1 MKYAIKIHKI
11 STVNELPN
19 SWNVADFKALL
30 TRFNFPNAE
39 GSDLEELQGL
49 LCMAIADYET
59 NEAATILLDYKLS
72 EHLNKGQIDQ
82 LSHEML
88 LDRISEEYPKIELHQ
103 ELYMINQLLYK
114 AYNGKFLN
122 TEATLVDFEITPL
135 LNSDPEITKE
145 IVLKCFAKN
154 LDSHNIM
161 IRLFGGQLNGEE
173 KFEEAKDVLWELQEN
188 ENGYRFITS
197 DYWMSKK
204 EFINEALD
212 CKIDFFE
219 EL

>member
-1 MKYAIKIHKI
+1 
-11 STVNELPN
+11 
-19 SWNVADFKALL
+19 
-30 TRFNFPNAE
+30 
-39 GSDLEELQGL
+39 
-49 LCMAIADYET
+49 MAIADYET

-135 LNSDPEITKE
+135 LNTDPEITKE

>member
-19 SWNVADFKALL
+19 SWSVTDFKALL

-39 GSDLEELQGL
+39 GNDLEELQGL

-72 EHLNKGQIDQ
+72 KYLNEGQIDQ

-135 LNSDPEITKE
+135 LNAEPEITKE

-154 LDSHNIM
+154 LDNHNII
-161 IRLFGGQLNGEE
+161 IRLFGSQLSGEE
-173 KFEEAKDVLWELQEN
+173 RFEEANDVLWELQKT
-188 ENGYRFITS
+188 ENGYRFTTS

-204 EFINEALD
+204 EFINETLD

-219 EL
+219 EA

>member
-19 SWNVADFKALL
+19 SWSVEDYKALL
-30 TRFNFPNAE
+30 TKFNFPNAE
-39 GSDLEELQGL
+39 GSDAAELQGL

-59 NEAATILLDYKLS
+59 NEAAAILLDYKLS
-72 EHLNKGQIDQ
+72 EHLNEGQIDQ

-88 LDRISEEYPKIELHQ
+88 LDRISEEYPKIELHK

-122 TEATLVDFEITPL
+122 TEATLVDFEITPFS
-135 LNSDPEITKE
+135 NADPKITKE

-154 LDSHNIM
+154 LDSHNII
-161 IRLFGGQLNGEE
+161 IRLFRSQLEGDE
-173 KFEEAKDVLWELQEN
+173 KFEEANDVLWDLEKN
-188 ENGYRFITS
+188 ENGYRLTTS
-197 DYWMSKK
+197 NYWMHK
-204 EFINEALD
+204 EEFLQPEMD

-219 EL
+219 EA

>member
-11 STVNELPN
+11 STVNELPD
-19 SWNVADFKALL
+19 SWNITDFKALL

-39 GSDLEELQGL
+39 GNDLEELKGL

-72 EHLNKGQIDQ
+72 EYLNEGQIDQ

-135 LNSDPEITKE
+135 LNAEPEITKE

-154 LDSHNIM
+154 LDNHNII
-161 IRLFGGQLNGEE
+161 IRLFGSQLSGEE
-173 KFEEAKDVLWELQEN
+173 RFEEANDVLWELQKT
-188 ENGYRFITS
+188 ENGYRFTTS

-204 EFINEALD
+204 EFINETLD

-219 EL
+219 EA

>member
-19 SWNVADFKALL
+19 SWSATDFKALL

-39 GSDLEELQGL
+39 GNDLEELQGL

-72 EHLNKGQIDQ
+72 EYLNEGQIDQ

-135 LNSDPEITKE
+135 LNAEPEITKE

-154 LDSHNIM
+154 LDNHNII
-161 IRLFGGQLNGEE
+161 IRLFGSQLSGEE
-173 KFEEAKDVLWELQEN
+173 RFEEANDVLWELQKT
-188 ENGYRFITS
+188 ENGYRFTTS

-204 EFINEALD
+204 EFINETLD

-219 EL
+219 EA